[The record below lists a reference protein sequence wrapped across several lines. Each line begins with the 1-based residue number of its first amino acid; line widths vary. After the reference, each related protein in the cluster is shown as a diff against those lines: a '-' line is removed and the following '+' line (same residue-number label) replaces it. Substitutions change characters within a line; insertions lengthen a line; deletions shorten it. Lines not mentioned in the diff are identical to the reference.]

1 MPTYLADILAAHRA
15 RAEADGR
22 ALPDLVEQAAG
33 TPPPRDFTGAL
44 RGDGLA
50 CIAEVK
56 RRSPSKGD
64 LDPDLQADLL
74 AKEYV
79 TGGAA
84 CLSVLTD
91 VEFFGGSTAD
101 LAAARQA
108 SGLPVLRKDFTVQ
121 EADVA
126 DARLMGA
133 DAVLLIAAALSDAEL
148 AACAAL
154 AHELGLAALVEVHDG
169 EELARALSAGALLVG
184 VNQRDLR
191 TFQVDHER
199 ACALAA
205 SIPAD
210 VVAVAESG
218 IRDEADARRLAEAG
232 YDAILV
238 GETLVRSAD
247 RPAQLRQLV
256 GHAVGTR

>member
-1 MPTYLADILAAHRA
+1 MPTYLADILTAHRA
-15 RAEADGR
+15 RAAADDR
-22 ALPDLVEQAAG
+22 DLRELVERATRA
-33 TPPPRDFTGAL
+33 PRPRDFGAAL
-44 RGDGLA
+44 RGNGLT
-50 CIAEVK
+50 CIAEIK

-64 LDPDLQADLL
+64 LAPTLQPELV

-79 TGGAA
+79 AGGAA

-91 VEFFGGSTAD
+91 HDFFGGSPAD
-101 LAAARQA
+101 LEAAREA

-133 DAVLLIAAALSDAEL
+133 DATLLIVAALDDGEL
-148 AACAAL
+148 SRCLAL
-154 AHELGLAALVEVHDG
+154 ASRLGLAALVEVHD
-169 EELARALSAGALLVG
+169 ESELERALGAGARIVG

-191 TFQVDHER
+191 TFTVDHER
-199 ACALAA
+199 ACALA
-205 SIPAD
+205 SRIPTG

-218 IRDEADARRLAEAG
+218 IRDETDARRLADAG

-238 GETLVRSAD
+238 GETLVRAND
-247 RPAQLRQLV
+247 RSGQLRALV
-256 GHAVGTR
+256 GHAVRPR

>member
-1 MPTYLADILAAHRA
+1 MPTYLADIIAAHRA

-22 ALPDLVEQAAG
+22 ALPDLVEQAAA
-33 TPPPRDFTGAL
+33 TPPPRDFMGAL
-44 RGDGLA
+44 KADGLT
-50 CIAEVK
+50 CIAEIK

-64 LDPDLQADLL
+64 LDPGLQPDLV
-74 AKEYV
+74 AKDYV
-79 TGGAA
+79 TGGAS

-91 VEFFGGSTAD
+91 VDFFGGSVAD
-101 LAAARQA
+101 LAAARHA

-154 AHELGLAALVEVHDG
+154 AEELALAALVEVHDE
-169 EELARALSAGALLVG
+169 EELGRALQAGALLVG

-191 TFQVDHER
+191 TFEVDHER
-199 ACALAA
+199 ACTMAA
-205 SIPAD
+205 QIPPG

-218 IRDEADARRLAEAG
+218 IRDADDARRLADAG

-238 GETLVRSAD
+238 GETLMRAAD

-256 GHAVGTR
+256 GHTVGAR